1 MPLVSRSATAAS
13 ETDACAAVPVGFCS
27 RFTDRLNVGDH
38 TPLSPADKPVCDQG
52 PSNNRTAAAVTGS
65 DGTSSK
71 CVDRRGEDD
80 DKREAVSTN
89 DLPSEEEYPEYQD
102 DDYDFPD
109 DEIEML
115 QGPSSPST
123 QPDPPVQASARA
135 PVTSARSSL
144 AGPGRFTSSKGM
156 LDEDEDGG
164 PAPATKIQLSHEQKL
179 VLTRVRKGES
189 VFFTGSAGTGKSVLL
204 REIIRVC
211 RSGGL
216 SSSAVAVTASTG
228 IASVNVG
235 GGTLHSWAGIG
246 LGKEDKDAL
255 VAKIYGIS
263 AKDYK
268 ADLQKRKAWN
278 AKLENGKVPLTSEDI
293 EFLPSDPGAGRKN
306 AALDRWRDV
315 KTLIIDESKCSRL
328 GTL

>member
-1 MPLVSRSATAAS
+1 M
-13 ETDACAAVPVGFCS
+13 
-27 RFTDRLNVGDH
+27 GDH
-38 TPLSPADKPVCDQG
+38 TSLSPADKLVGDPG
-52 PSNNRTAAAVTGS
+52 PSNTGRQHHSCFHPPNDRAAAAATGS
-65 DGTSSK
+65 DGISSK
-71 CVDRRGEDD
+71 CVDRRSEDD

-89 DLPSEEEYPEYQD
+89 DLPSEEEYPEYPD
-102 DDYDFPD
+102 DDSDFPD
-109 DEIEML
+109 DEIETL

-123 QPDPPVQASARA
+123 QPDPPVQASAA
-135 PVTSARSSL
+135 TSARSSP
-144 AGPGRFTSSKGM
+144 AGAGRFTSSRGI
-156 LDEDEDGG
+156 LDDNEDDG

-204 REIIRVC
+204 REIIRAC

-278 AKLENGKVPLTSEDI
+278 AKRENGKVPLTSEDV
-293 EFLPSDPGAGRKN
+293 EFLLSDPGADRKN
-306 AALDRWRDV
+306 AALDRWRNV
-315 KTLIIDESKCSRL
+315 KTLIIDESKCHRF